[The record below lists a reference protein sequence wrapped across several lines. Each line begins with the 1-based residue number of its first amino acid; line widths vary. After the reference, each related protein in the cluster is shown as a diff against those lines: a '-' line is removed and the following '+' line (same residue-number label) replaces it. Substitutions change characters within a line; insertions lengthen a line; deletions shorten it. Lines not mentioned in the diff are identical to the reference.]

1 MQMASHLLEILL
13 LFVPKEDT
21 MKLKGILISSYF
33 AIGLIY
39 ALYSWLFGAYTHAS
53 LAYNLGRGLVWPA
66 SMFPTVG
73 TFIGGIILVVI
84 IGAFA
89 LNRR

>member
-1 MQMASHLLEILL
+1 
-13 LFVPKEDT
+13 
-21 MKLKGILISSYF
+21 MKLKGLLISGYF
-33 AIGLIY
+33 GIGLIY
-39 ALYSWLFGAYTHAS
+39 ALYSWMFGAYSKAG

-84 IGAFA
+84 IGAIS
-89 LNRR
+89 LKRR